1 MKRPLLFALGFLISA
16 VCVVWTLREV
26 HPSELWAALRASR
39 GLGFFA
45 LMLLTLVGFW
55 FRALRW
61 RWLIRS
67 PRPVGVASLFSATM
81 VGYMANNLLPLR
93 LGEFVRPWVLARRE
107 RLSRSALLATIV
119 VERVVDLI
127 TLLLIFGIA
136 LMVHPISSDSL
147 AGRLTNRGAGV
158 LLVMCVVLTAVL
170 IVVERTPRLMAAL
183 IRMATS
189 RLPAAAAERVAQS
202 LHHFV
207 DGLTL
212 FRDLPRLA
220 WVFFLSFVAMGF
232 FTLCLTASMWAMHLD
247 VPWYG
252 GLVMLVVT
260 AIGIMVPA
268 APGYIGTLNL
278 ACVAGLALFAVGRQ
292 AAIPFSWF
300 YWAGQWLPIT
310 LVGMWCLRR
319 EGLSLGTLTHV
330 DDDAAAAPG
339 GAAQR
344 P

>member
-1 MKRPLLFALGFLISA
+1 VKRPLLFGLGFLISIA
-16 VCVVWTLREV
+16 CVVWTLREV
-26 HPSELWAALRASR
+26 HPAELWAALRASR
-39 GLGFFA
+39 GLGFVL
-45 LMLLTLVGFW
+45 LMLLTITGFW
-55 FRALRW
+55 FRAVRW

-67 PRPVGVASLFSATM
+67 PKPVGFGALFSATM
-81 VGYMANNLLPLR
+81 VGYMANNLLPFR

-107 RLSRSALLATIV
+107 RLPNSALLATIV
-119 VERVVDLI
+119 VERLVDLI

-136 LMVHPISSDSL
+136 LAVHPISSDSL

-158 LLVMCVVLTAVL
+158 LLVMCLALTALLV
-170 IVVERTPRLMAAL
+170 VVERTPRLMAAL
-183 IRMATS
+183 IRLATS
-189 RLPAAAAERVAQS
+189 RLPEAAAARVAQS

-220 WVFFLSFVAMGF
+220 WVFALSFVAMAF

-260 AIGIMVPA
+260 AIGIMVTA

-278 ACVAGLALFAVGRQ
+278 ACVAGLALFSVGRQ
-292 AAIPFSWF
+292 SAIPFSWF
-300 YWAGQWLPIT
+300 YWAGQWIPTT
-310 LVGMWCLRR
+310 LVGMWYLRR
-319 EGLSLGTLTHV
+319 EGLSLGSLTHV
-330 DDDAAAAPG
+330 DDAAATP
-339 GAAQR
+339 
-344 P
+344 

>member
-1 MKRPLLFALGFLISA
+1 

-26 HPSELWAALRASR
+26 RPSELWAALRASR
-39 GLGFFA
+39 GLGFA
-45 LMLLTLVGFW
+45 LLMLLTLVGFW
-55 FRALRW
+55 FRAMRW

-67 PRPVGVASLFSATM
+67 PKPVGFVSLFSATM
-81 VGYMANNLLPLR
+81 VGYMANNLLPFR
-93 LGEFVRPWVLARRE
+93 LGEFVRPYVLARRE
-107 RLSRSALLATIV
+107 RLRNSALLATIV
-119 VERVVDLI
+119 VERLVDLI

-136 LMVHPISSDSL
+136 LAVHPISSDSL
-147 AGRLTNRGAGV
+147 AGRITNRGAGV
-158 LLVMCVVLTAVL
+158 LLVMCLALTGLL

-183 IRMATS
+183 IRLVTS
-189 RLPAAAAERVAQS
+189 RLPAATGERVAHS

-207 DGLTL
+207 EGLTL

-220 WVFFLSFVAMGF
+220 WVFVLSFVAMGF

-278 ACVAGLALFAVGRQ
+278 ACVAGLALFGVGRQ

-310 LVGMWCLRR
+310 LVGMWYLRR

-330 DDDAAAAPG
+330 EEDATAS
-339 GAAQR
+339 
-344 P
+344 

>member
-1 MKRPLLFALGFLISA
+1 
-16 VCVVWTLREV
+16 
-26 HPSELWAALRASR
+26 
-39 GLGFFA
+39 
-45 LMLLTLVGFW
+45 
-55 FRALRW
+55 
-61 RWLIRS
+61 
-67 PRPVGVASLFSATM
+67 
-81 VGYMANNLLPLR
+81 
-93 LGEFVRPWVLARRE
+93 
-107 RLSRSALLATIV
+107 V

-136 LMVHPISSDSL
+136 LAVHPISSDSL

-158 LLVMCVVLTAVL
+158 LLVLCIALTALLV
-170 IVVERTPRLMAAL
+170 VVERTPRLMAAL
-183 IRMATS
+183 IRLATS
-189 RLPAAAAERVAQS
+189 RLAAGPAERVAAA

-207 DGLTL
+207 RGLTL

-220 WVFFLSFVAMGF
+220 WVFVLSFVAMGF

-278 ACVAGLALFAVGRQ
+278 ACVAGLALFSVGRQ

-310 LVGMWCLRR
+310 IVGLWYLRA
-319 EGLSLGTLTHV
+319 EGLSLGRLTHV
-330 DDDAAAAPG
+330 DEEAPAA
-339 GAAQR
+339 
-344 P
+344 